1 MAQTPFSGVDQ
12 FLREVFGS
20 DMRQEDLADFIGEKQ
35 GRYSSYLRGTQNLGA
50 KTIYRYLKNI
60 YDLGIIE
67 GRKQNAQNFF
77 KAIATIHNYDNA
89 KIWKKLIAGKTDNSK
104 ASNLS
109 NYQNGKVTISQQQFK
124 NLLGNHSSKIF
135 KPIIEFMECSP
146 CRTSQKPNASWQL
159 FENDSDKEEYVK
171 NKLYDDEEHNIPKL
185 GVYAMY
191 DSSGRILYF
200 GMAQSANHGL
210 YKEILQRLKARVH
223 RDVVLICNGKLK
235 HLGATQATKQ
245 KSDEILVGDMTR
257 YFSAIEVSVPQAIP
271 NIEAFVL
278 RLIPNDTVN
287 YKVENIKQ

>member
-1 MAQTPFSGVDQ
+1 MAKTPFSGVDQ
-12 FLREVFGS
+12 FLREVFGA
-20 DMRQEDLADFIGEKQ
+20 DMRQEDLADKIEETQ
-35 GRYSSYLRGTQNLGA
+35 GRYSSYLRGSQNLGA
-50 KTIYRYLKNI
+50 KTIYRYLKNV

-77 KAIATIHNYDNA
+77 KAITSIHKYDNNA
-89 KIWKKLIAGKTDNSK
+89 NIWKELITGKTDNSK
-104 ASNLS
+104 SSNLS
-109 NYQNGKVTISQQQFK
+109 NYQSGKTTISQPQFE
-124 NLLGNHSSKIF
+124 NLLGKHSSKIF
-135 KPIIEFMECSP
+135 NPIFEFMECSP
-146 CRTSQKPNASWQL
+146 YRTSQKPNASWKL
-159 FENDSDKEEYVK
+159 FKDDSNKEEFVSK
-171 NKLYDDEEHNIPKL
+171 ELYDEDRDSPRL

-200 GMAQSANHGL
+200 GMAQSSNHGL

-223 RDVVLICNGKLK
+223 RDVVLIRNGKLK

-271 NIEAFVL
+271 NIEAVVL

-287 YKVENIKQ
+287 YKVENIK